1 MAKTNEQFDQQFRE
15 KLDGHREKPSALAWE
30 RLESQLP
37 KQSKPTFGI
46 WWAIAASVTALLVAG
61 YSFWPREEGLA
72 EENLMAEKTEMPAEI
87 PAQSRFESPIEPTT
101 ESSKSTSAETET
113 KEKAQKTT
121 GTEHAQ
127 NQTAQNSKSTQKPKP
142 TLTPAKSQTSQNLI
156 AEVETTQNLIAVT
169 VPELKTEVTQVTLP
183 ELKAPEIE
191 KLVAETTPQKD
202 EEPLYRVSIYSNG
215 VKKSEPQDK
224 NLITELGKTV
234 SQVEGLIGKVDDGL
248 ISLQDKKDNL
258 FATLTTKKSQAD
270 ENP

>member
-15 KLDGHREKPSALAWE
+15 KLDGYREKPSALAWE

-61 YSFWPREEGLA
+61 YSFWPRETGVTEDEL
-72 EENLMAEKTEMPAEI
+72 LAEKTGM
-87 PAQSRFESPIEPTT
+87 PIETQT
-101 ESSKSTSAETET
+101 ESTIEDLQIPSEINSDATENEVT
-113 KEKAQKTT
+113 PLNENAQNQPKVAQKTT
-121 GTEHAQ
+121 GKTKPTPSPALPQ
-127 NQTAQNSKSTQKPKP
+127 TQKN
-142 TLTPAKSQTSQNLI
+142 LVAQTETESIKTSVPVPNPDLK
-156 AEVETTQNLIAVT
+156 AEPLPVSM
-169 VPELKTEVTQVTLP
+169 PEM
-183 ELKAPEIE
+183 KAPEIA
-191 KLVAETTPQKD
+191 KLVAESTPQNE

-215 VKKSEPQDK
+215 VKKGEPQEK

-234 SQVEGLIGKVDDGL
+234 GQVEGLLGKVDEGL

-270 ENP
+270 EKP